1 MERILRENMI
11 CKSFAYYP
19 AGLYPKTPFSQYACP
34 RREEPTMIV
43 SINGKQPQIDATCFI
58 APSSDVIG
66 EVVMGPSSSV
76 WFNAT
81 VRGDDAAIHIGKQSN
96 IQDNSVVHCTIGLPT
111 TIGAGVTVG
120 HGVILHS
127 CTIGDGCL
135 IGMGSTILDGAILE
149 EETLVGAGSLIPPG
163 KTYPPRSLVMGTPAK
178 FIRALTEEELLE
190 MRENARH
197 YAQASQEY
205 LATLS

>member
-1 MERILRENMI
+1 
-11 CKSFAYYP
+11 
-19 AGLYPKTPFSQYACP
+19 
-34 RREEPTMIV
+34 MIV
-43 SINGKQPQIDATCFI
+43 NFKGKQPQIDPSCFI
-58 APSSDVIG
+58 APSSDIIG

-81 VRGDDAAIHIGKQSN
+81 VRGDDASIQIGQGSN

-111 TIGAGVTVG
+111 SIGSGVTVG
-120 HGVILHS
+120 HAVILHS

-135 IGMGSTILDGAILE
+135 IGMGSTILDGAVLA

-178 FIRALTEEELLE
+178 FIRALTEKELE
-190 MRENARH
+190 DMRENARH

-205 LATLS
+205 LAALS